1 MTETYVAMKLAIEN
15 WRWAGVPFYLRTGK
29 ALAAKCSEI
38 VIQFKQAP
46 LTLFRGTPAE
56 RLVPND
62 LTVNIQPHEGI
73 CLRFGAKI
81 PGPVMRIGDVE
92 MTFNYADYF
101 QAEPSNG
108 YETLL
113 YDCMIGDASL
123 FQRADNIEA
132 GWSIVQ
138 PILDAWAADRINQIP
153 IYPAGSEGPAEAD
166 ALIERDGRH
175 WRPIGC
181 KDKPQETGGHAN

>member
-1 MTETYVAMKLAIEN
+1 
-15 WRWAGVPFYLRTGK
+15 
-29 ALAAKCSEI
+29 
-38 VIQFKQAP
+38 
-46 LTLFRGTPAE
+46 
-56 RLVPND
+56 VPND
-62 LTVNIQPHEGI
+62 LKVNIQPHEGI
-73 CLRFGAKI
+73 CLRFGAKV
-81 PGPVMRIGDVE
+81 PGPVMHIGDVE
-92 MTFNYADYF
+92 MKFKYADYF

-132 GWSIVQ
+132 GWNIVQ

-153 IYPAGSEGPAEAD
+153 IYPAGGEGPAEAN
-166 ALIERDGRH
+166 ALIESDGRH

-181 KDKPQETGGHAN
+181 KD